1 MPDATADPGGAVAG
15 AEVIGEE
22 AREDLTTISIS
33 SNTRAA
39 TIPQTTSINRV
50 TTSRSRATTIG
61 TTSRVVI
68 AATTIPGAA
77 AGGAG
82 VTRYSVTDN
91 LPNIYL
97 KVYRLYTFMP
107 PLLPP
112 IMGRRVVE
120 MLSYLTFFSTVFF

>member
-1 MPDATADPGGAVAG
+1 MTTNNRTQGTSSTPDATADPGEAVAG
-15 AEVIGEE
+15 AETIAEE

-50 TTSRSRATTIG
+50 TTRATTIG

-77 AGGAG
+77 AGGEA
-82 VTRYSVTDN
+82 VTR
-91 LPNIYL
+91 
-97 KVYRLYTFMP
+97 
-107 PLLPP
+107 
-112 IMGRRVVE
+112 
-120 MLSYLTFFSTVFF
+120 

>member
-1 MPDATADPGGAVAG
+1 MAG
-15 AEVIGEE
+15 AEVIAEEE

-50 TTSRSRATTIG
+50 TTRETMIG

-68 AATTIPGAA
+68 AATTIPGAE

-91 LPNIYL
+91 LP
-97 KVYRLYTFMP
+97 
-107 PLLPP
+107 
-112 IMGRRVVE
+112 IM
-120 MLSYLTFFSTVFF
+120 VFI

>member
-1 MPDATADPGGAVAG
+1 MTTNNRTQGTSSTPDATADPGEAVAG
-15 AEVIGEE
+15 AEVIAEEE

-82 VTRYSVTDN
+82 VTR
-91 LPNIYL
+91 
-97 KVYRLYTFMP
+97 
-107 PLLPP
+107 
-112 IMGRRVVE
+112 
-120 MLSYLTFFSTVFF
+120 